1 MRRFKNMRVREVA
14 RKRRNKKGE
23 KGNKKGW
30 IKEKKREDRG
40 SVSGDVLFKEVSP
53 CLMSLV

>member
-1 MRRFKNMRVREVA
+1 MSEGDERE
-14 RKRRNKKGE
+14 KKGDE
-23 KGNKKGW
+23 
-30 IKEKKREDRG
+30 G

>member
-1 MRRFKNMRVREVA
+1 MRSSYREKE
-14 RKRRNKKGE
+14 RGGGERGKCEGGEREEERRQ
-23 KGNKKGW
+23 
-30 IKEKKREDRG
+30 G

>member
-1 MRRFKNMRVREVA
+1 MRSSYREKD
-14 RKRRNKKGE
+14 RGGGERGICEGGMKR
-23 KGNKKGW
+23 
-30 IKEKKREDRG
+30 KKRGDSG